1 VTFLFTDV
9 EGSTLLLDEL
19 GEEAYA
25 RALAE
30 HRRAVREAFAAHGG
44 VEVDTQGD
52 AFFVAFGT
60 APAALEAAAAVT
72 AGLAFGPVQVRV
84 GVHTGTPLVTDEG
97 YVGVDVHR
105 AARIAAAGHGGQVLV
120 SAATA
125 ALAAESAL
133 RNLGEHRFK
142 DLRAAERVFQLGA
155 EEFPPLNSLY
165 RSNLPVPPTAFL
177 GRDREVAEV
186 ADLLTQAGARLLTL
200 TGPGGTGKTRLAM
213 QAAAEASESFPDGV
227 WWVPL
232 APVRDSQLALF
243 SVAQTL
249 GVKEQPGSELADTLA
264 AELAGKR
271 SLLLLDNL
279 EHLLPDAAAA
289 VGILRDSDGPVL
301 LVTSRERLRIQGEQ
315 SYPVQPLVERDG
327 VELFSVR
334 ARALDP
340 AFSPTPAIRELCA
353 RLDQLPLPIEL
364 AAARTELFSAEQL
377 LERVS
382 QRLDLLKGGRDADP
396 RQQTLRATI
405 DWSYDLLT
413 EDEAFLFARL
423 SVFAGGC
430 TLEAAEEV
438 AGADADT
445 LQSLLDKSLLRR
457 DTDKDRRPRYWM
469 LETIRE
475 YAAERLERSFQDAS
489 IFRRHAEYMLALAE
503 SANLDVEA
511 EGQQRHDL
519 VMRERENVHGAL
531 GWALRADPEL
541 GLRLAVALE
550 DYWFTNEPLS
560 GVRWFQALLAEA
572 PAVPPKL
579 TARALCAFGGSAH
592 MAGDYQRAEL
602 LYEESLTRFRVLGEE
617 LGAALAVFRLGSV
630 ATTRGDLK
638 RGRALLEESLDTF
651 RQGGSRK
658 GEMQALG
665 YLGELTYREGDPKT
679 GFELLKRSAAMA
691 EALGA
696 PSWRGAML
704 GYLVQHALDN
714 RHLDEADSW
723 ARERLELSYRTG
735 DLTDMLY
742 TLADLA
748 LIAAEAGDP
757 LRAGR
762 LWGTLEV
769 VEGQGPVGGW
779 ATDREQYAVQVLATS
794 TQEVTRGQG
803 EGRRMPLDD
812 AVKYA
817 LRFAD
822 EPDVAEGAT
831 PSRSPA
837 PLA

>member
-9 EGSTLLLDEL
+9 EGSTRLLDEL
-19 GEEAYA
+19 GAEAYA

-30 HRRAVREAFAAHGG
+30 HRRAVREAVAAHRG

-52 AFFVAFGT
+52 AFFVAFAT
-60 APAALEAAAAVT
+60 APAALEAAAAIT

-84 GVHTGTPLVTDEG
+84 GVHTGTPLVTEEG

-120 SAATA
+120 SAASA
-125 ALAAESAL
+125 ALADGRRL
-133 RNLGEHRFK
+133 RDLGEHRFK
-142 DLRAAERVFQLGA
+142 DLAAAERVFQLGY

-177 GRDREVAEV
+177 GREREVDEV
-186 ADLLTQAGARLLTL
+186 ADLLTQKAVRLLTL

-213 QAAAEASESFPDGV
+213 QAAAEVSESFPDGV

-232 APVRDSQLALF
+232 APVRDPGLALF

-249 GVKEQPGSELADTLA
+249 GVKEQPGRKLADTLV
-264 AELAGKR
+264 AELMGKR
-271 SLLLLDNL
+271 NLLLLDNL
-279 EHLLPDAAAA
+279 EHLLPEAAAA
-289 VGILRDSDGPVL
+289 IGVLRDSDGPVV

-315 SYPVQPLVERDG
+315 SYPVPPLVERDG
-327 VELFSVR
+327 VDLFTTR

-364 AAARTELFSAEQL
+364 AAARTELFSPEQL

-382 QRLDLLKGGRDADP
+382 DRLDLLKGGRDADP

-413 EDEAFLFARL
+413 EAERTLFACL

-430 TLEAAEEV
+430 TLDAAKEV
-438 AGADADT
+438 TDADPDT

-457 DTDKDRRPRYWM
+457 HTDKDRQPRYWM

-475 YAAERLERSFQDAS
+475 YAAERLAESFDDAA
-489 IFRRHAEYMLALAE
+489 ILRRHAEYVLALAQ

-511 EGQQRHDL
+511 EGVQRHDL
-519 VMRERENVHGAL
+519 VIRERDNVHEAL
-531 GWALRADPEL
+531 GWALRSDPEL

-550 DYWFTNEPLS
+550 DYWFTNEPFN
-560 GVRWFQALLAEA
+560 GMRWFQALLDAAEEA
-572 PAVPPKL
+572 PPRL
-579 TARALCAFGGSAH
+579 RARALCAYGASAH
-592 MAGDYQRAEL
+592 MAGDHQHAEL
-602 LYEESLTRFRVLGEE
+602 IYKDSLARFRALGDER
-617 LGAALAVFRLGSV
+617 GTALAVCRLAFI
-630 ATTRGDLK
+630 ATRRGELG
-638 RGRALLEESLDTF
+638 RARALLEESLESF
-651 RQGGSRK
+651 RRSGSQK

-665 YLGELTYREGDPKT
+665 YLGEVAYREGDRAA
-679 GFELLKRSAAMA
+679 GLELLEQSVAMA
-691 EALGA
+691 ESLGA

-704 GYLVQHALDN
+704 GFLVKHALDA
-714 RHLDEADSW
+714 RRLEDADSW
-723 ARERLELSYRTG
+723 ARKRLELSHATG
-735 DLTDMLY
+735 DLKDMVY

-748 LIAAEAGDP
+748 RIAAEAGDP
-757 LRAGR
+757 QRAGR
-762 LWGTLEV
+762 LWGILEV
-769 VEGQGPVGGW
+769 VEAQGPVGGW
-779 ATDREQYAVQVLATS
+779 AADREHYAGHVVATS
-794 TQEVTRGQG
+794 APELTRAQE

-817 LRFAD
+817 LRSTA
-822 EPDVAEGAT
+822 
-831 PSRSPA
+831 
-837 PLA
+837 